1 MLKID
6 GFNMLIQLRL
16 YRSVIHDYKYNDRL
30 HRSEGNGILFW
41 LSEEEQELVDNFEKT
56 NPNCKVYHVIKTNT
70 VDFGVVYDLLY
81 VTDENEFMKKAKE
94 DLKDGLV
101 LSHTISPF
109 PESGLIA
116 VKSINGGLV
125 RVY

>member
-6 GFNMLIQLRL
+6 GFNMLIELRL

-30 HRSEGNGILFW
+30 HRSENNGILFW
-41 LSEEEQELVDNFEKT
+41 LSEEEQELVDTFEQEHS
-56 NPNCKVYHVIKTNT
+56 NCKVYHVIKTNT
-70 VDFGVVYDLLY
+70 VDFGTVYDLLY
-81 VTDENEFMKKAKE
+81 VTDEEEFMERAKE

-116 VKSINGGLV
+116 VESVNGGLV
-125 RVY
+125 RKY

>member
-1 MLKID
+1 M
-6 GFNMLIQLRL
+6 
-16 YRSVIHDYKYNDRL
+16 
-30 HRSEGNGILFW
+30 
-41 LSEEEQELVDNFEKT
+41 LSEEEQELIDTFEKEHS
-56 NPNCKVYHVIKTNT
+56 NCKVYHVIKTET
-70 VDFGVVYDLLY
+70 VDFGTVYDLIY
-81 VTDENEFMKKAKE
+81 VVDEEGFMEKAKE

>member
-1 MLKID
+1 MLKIA
-6 GFNMLIQLRL
+6 GFNMLIELRL

-30 HRSEGNGILFW
+30 HRSAGNGILFW

-70 VDFGVVYDLLY
+70 VDFGTVYDLLY
-81 VTDENEFMKKAKE
+81 LTDDEGFVEKAKE
-94 DLKDGLV
+94 DLKEGLV

-109 PESGLIA
+109 PESGLIE

>member
-1 MLKID
+1 
-6 GFNMLIQLRL
+6 MLIQLRL
-16 YRSVIHDYKYNDRL
+16 YRSIIHDYKYNDRL
-30 HRSEGNGILFW
+30 HRSENNGILFW
-41 LSEEEQELVDNFEKT
+41 LSEEQELVDNFEKT

-81 VTDENEFMKKAKE
+81 V
-94 DLKDGLV
+94 
-101 LSHTISPF
+101 ISPF